1 MQHETG
7 VRPIEMSVGSS
18 RGLVLGMDD
27 VKSGDEEASD
37 VNPEDGDETEG
48 DKVMD
53 SDTDGPESAEQEFS
67 AEDAPE
73 EIKLREYQIQQIQ
86 RRRNANGT
94 MLRMCRTDPGAAYA
108 WKPTGRKIHITDK

>member
-7 VRPIEMSVGSS
+7 VRTIEMRVGSS

-48 DKVMD
+48 Q
-53 SDTDGPESAEQEFS
+53 GH
-67 AEDAPE
+67 
-73 EIKLREYQIQQIQ
+73 
-86 RRRNANGT
+86 G
-94 MLRMCRTDPGAAYA
+94 
-108 WKPTGRKIHITDK
+108 